1 MLLTHILYNDIPYL
15 SHIVHNHFLSQW
27 SLINTFPFDFCYFT
41 LSTDAVLDVAYLL
54 NILSVPVLHLSCSA
68 LTSVC
73 LIMNAVTILLLQTPR
88 VPPQT

>member
-15 SHIVHNHFLSQW
+15 SHIVRIIFFPQW
-27 SLINTFPFDFCYFT
+27 SLINCYFT

-73 LIMNAVTILLLQTPR
+73 LVMNAVTILLLQTPR